1 MDANTFALYVHEL
14 RNQCMYTEAALGLFN
29 QAMEKKSSTGV
40 FFATQGFMTSVSN
53 ICRLLW
59 PQRIK
64 AKRRGDELRRV
75 LGIKADHPLNDS
87 RLNNFWEYG
96 DERTDDWI
104 KNSRGQLIAFDF
116 LGPKH
121 AVGNRIPKDE
131 HIYRLYDPES
141 RELIYRGESFNL
153 QELASHVAAL
163 SARINQVHDQLFPKK
178 EGEDQA
184 QVEAAPDTTQG
195 EAAPDAPEDKT
206 ESEPAAKPEKK
217 AEAPAKA

>member
-1 MDANTFALYVHEL
+1 MQILSPCTFTNYAISACILKPL
-14 RNQCMYTEAALGLFN
+14 WGSLIRLW
-29 QAMEKKSSTGV
+29 KKNPQLA
-40 FFATQGFMTSVSN
+40 FSVSN

-59 PQRIK
+59 PQRTK

-116 LGPKH
+116 LGPKN

-141 RELIYRGESFNL
+141 RELIYRGEAFNL

-178 EGEDQA
+178 EGEEQEKVQA
-184 QVEAAPDTTQG
+184 TPDASQG
-195 EAAPDAPEDKT
+195 EAAPEEKT
-206 ESEPAAKPEKK
+206 EAKPAAKSKKK
-217 AEAPAKA
+217 AEAPYK